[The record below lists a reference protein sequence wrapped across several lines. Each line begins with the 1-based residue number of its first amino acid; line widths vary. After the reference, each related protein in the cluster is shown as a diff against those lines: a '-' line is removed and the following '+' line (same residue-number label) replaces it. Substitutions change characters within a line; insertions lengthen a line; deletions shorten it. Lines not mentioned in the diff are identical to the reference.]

1 MPFKHHQPV
10 PLQDLLGLAARIPR
24 ILEDINS
31 SVHNSSKTAI
41 EAARQQL
48 AKLLNIRSRLEDW
61 YKFFSKS
68 SLMPL
73 Y

>member
-1 MPFKHHQPV
+1 MPFKHYQPIL
-10 PLQDLLGLAARIPR
+10 LQDLLGLAARIPR
-24 ILEDINS
+24 ILKDINS
-31 SVHNSSKTAI
+31 LVHNSSRTAI

-48 AKLLNIRSRLEDW
+48 AKLLNIRLRLEDW

-68 SLMPL
+68 SLILL